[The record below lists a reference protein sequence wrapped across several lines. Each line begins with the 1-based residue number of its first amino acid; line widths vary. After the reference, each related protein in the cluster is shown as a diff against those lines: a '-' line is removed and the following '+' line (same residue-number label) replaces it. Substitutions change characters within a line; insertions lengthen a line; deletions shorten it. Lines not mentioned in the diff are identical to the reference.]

1 MELRGKVAIVT
12 GGGRGIGKAIAL
24 AFAREGASVAVA
36 ARTRCEIDET
46 STRICELGRLS
57 LPVKTDVSH
66 WDDVNHLVRQTVE
79 TLGTV
84 DILVNCA
91 GVQGPIGPMVDNE
104 VAEWIESIQINL
116 VGVYLCTKAVLPIM
130 LAKRFGKIINLSGGG
145 AATPRER
152 FTSYSAAKAGV
163 VRLTESLAQEVFDYN
178 IQIYAIAPGPCK
190 TQMMEQ
196 VLAAGER
203 AGAKGLEEAKRHMET
218 GGTPLSVPADLAVFL
233 ASDKS
238 GSLTGRLISAVH
250 DDWRRMAKQPARIAG
265 SDAYTLR
272 RIDSYT
278 LRKINPEL
286 YLPHEKNN
294 T

>member
-1 MELRGKVAIVT
+1 MELLGKIAIIT
-12 GGGRGIGKAIAL
+12 GGGRGIGRAIAL
-24 AFAREGASVAVA
+24 AFAREGASIAVA
-36 ARTRCEIDET
+36 ARTRHEIDET
-46 STRICELGRLS
+46 SVCIRELGCSALS
-57 LPVKTDVSH
+57 IKTDVSK
-66 WDDVNHLVRQTVE
+66 WDDVVHLVNCTQE

-91 GVQGPIGPMVDNE
+91 GVQGPIGSMVDNE

-116 VGVYLCTKAVLPIM
+116 VGVFLCTKAVMPIM

-163 VRLTESLAQEVFDYN
+163 IRLTESLSKEVADYN
-178 IQIYAIAPGPCK
+178 IQVNAIAPGPCK
-190 TQMMEQ
+190 TRMIEQ
-196 VLAAGER
+196 ILAAGER
-203 AGAKGLEEAKRHMET
+203 AGAKGLEEAKRQMET
-218 GGTPLSVPADLAVFL
+218 GGTPLNIPADLAVFL
-233 ASDKS
+233 ASAKS

-250 DDWRRMAKQPARIAG
+250 DDWRRMAVQAVQIAG

-278 LRKINPEL
+278 IRKINPEW
-286 YLPHEKNN
+286 YLPIE
-294 T
+294 